1 MFVCYTDKVFF
12 LLVTSRTIGK
22 ASSEMRLYFAAPKSY
37 LLDLSSDLPNV
48 EEVVDFEG
56 SLNPRASYLYG
67 QDIYGDAIL
76 ASIGYTRKSEGLF
89 HEDITLQSYY
99 RFLLTKC
106 TYGIFGMFTLDILSP
121 EFYLNF

>member
-1 MFVCYTDKVFF
+1 
-12 LLVTSRTIGK
+12 
-22 ASSEMRLYFAAPKSY
+22 MRLYFAAPKSY
-37 LLDLSSDLPNV
+37 LLDLSSDLLNV
-48 EEVVDFEG
+48 EEVFDFEG
-56 SLNPRASYLYG
+56 SLNHRASYFYG

-106 TYGIFGMFTLDILSP
+106 TYGMFGMYTLDILFP
-121 EFYLNF
+121 DCF